1 VFPHLQITTSGIR
14 AEEDADWKK
23 PLTEE
28 AALKSLLNFLF
39 FGIGAWLSL
48 RGGTALDTNS
58 RGACC

>member
-1 VFPHLQITTSGIR
+1 VFSAFTNYNSGIR

-23 PLTEE
+23 PLTKE

-48 RGGTALDTNS
+48 RGGADA
-58 RGACC
+58 GHQF